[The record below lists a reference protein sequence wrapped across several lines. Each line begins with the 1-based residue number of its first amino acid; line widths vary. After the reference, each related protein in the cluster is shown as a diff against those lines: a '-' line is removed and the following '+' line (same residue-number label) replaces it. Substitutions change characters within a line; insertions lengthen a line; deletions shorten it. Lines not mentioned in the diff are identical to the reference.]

1 MRLPEI
7 NKKPGVY
14 YTLTDDGVELP
25 IIDVTHPSFAVV
37 NPPDLPQRID
47 SAIENWKR
55 YERMPKPFRVL
66 FLWFFTRQSFL
77 MKGIRKASGTFLSG
91 MATYMMKLGPD
102 NLGSAYSRKFDKTIA
117 SSIPNFFIR
126 MRLQEVARLLAE
138 AINPMLA
145 ARAQSNLHFINI
157 AGGPCSDSI
166 NALILLNKQ
175 FPHLLKNRAIIIHVL
190 DLHGSAPAFGARA
203 LEVLKSPGAPLQGV
217 DVSLEYVPYDWS
229 QPDRLAEY
237 LKDLELKNSVIAASS
252 EGGLFDYGSNA
263 EIIANLKVLH
273 EMTPESVVLFGTLT
287 PAEGKALGLVS
298 ETGKSSVVRRTIK
311 EFRELVERTSWIVKE
326 THDQTMHYIFELR
339 KR

>member
-1 MRLPEI
+1 MSQKVRLPEI

-55 YERMPKPFRVL
+55 HERIPKPLRVL
-66 FLWFFTRQSFL
+66 FLWFFTRQLFL
-77 MKGIRKASGTFLSG
+77 MKGIRKASGTFLGG
-91 MATYMMKLGPD
+91 MATYMMKLGPE
-102 NLGSAYSRKFDKTIA
+102 NLGAAYSRKFDKTIA
-117 SSIPNFFIR
+117 S
-126 MRLQEVARLLAE
+126 
-138 AINPMLA
+138 
-145 ARAQSNLHFINI
+145 
-157 AGGPCSDSI
+157 
-166 NALILLNKQ
+166 
-175 FPHLLKNRAIIIHVL
+175 
-190 DLHGSAPAFGARA
+190 
-203 LEVLKSPGAPLQGV
+203 
-217 DVSLEYVPYDWS
+217 
-229 QPDRLAEY
+229 DRLGAY
-237 LKDLELKNSVIAASS
+237 LKDLELKNSIIAASS
-252 EGGLFDYGSNA
+252 EGGLFDYSSTA

-311 EFRELVERTSWIVKE
+311 EFSDLVERTSWIVKE
-326 THDQTMHYIFELR
+326 SYDQTMHYIVELR